1 MNAICKS
8 CTQNI
13 STSEKQGLKC
23 DGCHCLHTCFQNCDL
38 SLQVDN
44 TRKNASEILRL
55 THVESSL
62 VCEMCQSNENASHR
76 CLDCSL
82 FIGTDCVKL
91 HSTLT
96 PFKAHTVLEMKG
108 LLADENKCISLFR
121 SKLHCQENGHEE
133 EPLKMYCL
141 DSACMKPICIQCCIT
156 AHKSHSYCN
165 IAEAG
170 KESKSKIKNL
180 LKEVDLKVNQA
191 QTFVTELQ
199 QMNNTFLQD
208 TQQLQNEIKTRFNE
222 AKKALEL
229 REKTLCDA
237 VVAQMN
243 DKQKCIENEKEKM
256 TLFIN
261 SCQQAC
267 YYGNISPK
275 LNDHQ
280 PFLDIANSM
289 QLQFE
294 NLKSQVIENQVT
306 MDTIKF
312 SPEPS
317 NICFTT
323 SINNFGKILVTKV
336 SPKKSK
342 VDVSSPV
349 CDQGQEVR
357 FEIKLF
363 SSTGSPV
370 VNESVSVNLKQK
382 EGKLL
387 KSIQCT
393 FHPPSSSFT
402 GIWTPEKP
410 LHLFWVVV
418 SNGIVLETLR
428 GMIKVKSTKT
438 EHGIV
443 YLYI

>member
-1 MNAICKS
+1 M
-8 CTQNI
+8 
-13 STSEKQGLKC
+13 
-23 DGCHCLHTCFQNCDL
+23 
-38 SLQVDN
+38 
-44 TRKNASEILRL
+44 
-55 THVESSL
+55 
-62 VCEMCQSNENASHR
+62 
-76 CLDCSL
+76 
-82 FIGTDCVKL
+82 
-91 HSTLT
+91 
-96 PFKAHTVLEMKG
+96 
-108 LLADENKCISLFR
+108 
-121 SKLHCQENGHEE
+121 
-133 EPLKMYCL
+133 
-141 DSACMKPICIQCCIT
+141 
-156 AHKSHSYCN
+156 
-165 IAEAG
+165 
-170 KESKSKIKNL
+170 
-180 LKEVDLKVNQA
+180 
-191 QTFVTELQ
+191 
-199 QMNNTFLQD
+199 
-208 TQQLQNEIKTRFNE
+208 
-222 AKKALEL
+222 EL
-229 REKTLCDA
+229 REKTFCDA

-243 DKQKCIENEKEKM
+243 DKQKRIEIEKEKM

-280 PFLDIANSM
+280 PFLD
-289 QLQFE
+289 
-294 NLKSQVIENQVT
+294 KSQVIENQVT

-317 NICFTT
+317 DICFTT

-370 VNESVSVNLKQK
+370 VDESVSVNLKQK

-402 GIWTPEKP
+402 GIWTPEKT
-410 LHLFWVVV
+410 LHLFW
-418 SNGIVLETLR
+418 L
-428 GMIKVKSTKT
+428 
-438 EHGIV
+438 
-443 YLYI
+443 